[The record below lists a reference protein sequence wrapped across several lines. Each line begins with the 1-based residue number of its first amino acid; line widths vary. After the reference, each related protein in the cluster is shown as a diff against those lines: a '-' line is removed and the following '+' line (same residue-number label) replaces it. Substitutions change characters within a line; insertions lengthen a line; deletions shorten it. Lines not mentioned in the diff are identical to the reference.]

1 MDFSAVAAKAQV
13 VVKRAALVARN
24 VQVRENQCLLHRNC
38 FLKDVVL

>member
-1 MDFSAVAAKAQV
+1 MDFAAAAEKAKV

-24 VQVRENQCLLHRNC
+24 VQVGENQRLLHRNC